1 MLADQTVDI
10 GVDSKLLPR
19 LWDSLEFAICLSLDW
34 RIFLEDMEKTI
45 LFLTPPKILSRHRYK
60 QKQKIWATLRKTV
73 SSTMVTKPNLV
84 RKVSESNLPKFHV
97 FLKLVFVKLPV
108 KL

>member
-1 MLADQTVDI
+1 
-10 GVDSKLLPR
+10 
-19 LWDSLEFAICLSLDW
+19 
-34 RIFLEDMEKTI
+34 
-45 LFLTPPKILSRHRYK
+45 
-60 QKQKIWATLRKTV
+60 
-73 SSTMVTKPNLV
+73 MVTKPNLV